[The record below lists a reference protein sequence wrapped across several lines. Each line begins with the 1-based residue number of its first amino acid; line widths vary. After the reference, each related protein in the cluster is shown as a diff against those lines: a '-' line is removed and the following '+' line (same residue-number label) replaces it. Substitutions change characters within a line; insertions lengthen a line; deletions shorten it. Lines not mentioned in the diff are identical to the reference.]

1 VAAWPGAVEVTVE
14 HGVAVRIDGEAES
27 RAWLLDRFTAMAQ
40 DIVTTW
46 DIAQDIAANW
56 TEGRCVSQLP
66 ECWDEKNKRL
76 KYPGQ
81 VFREWLVAVD
91 GNQPGIDRPNVKT
104 TTNMLKAARIKRLAP
119 PEYGDK
125 PWSLYAELPA
135 DADAERVADIF
146 TKAAAQPVGVTQ
158 RGLRLAMGTASGMKP
173 PYWQQVL
180 QNLMGGA
187 HDLTPA
193 TARNIAATAM
203 KWLEEN
209 PDAPTRR

>member
-1 VAAWPGAVEVTVE
+1 MTVE
-14 HGVAVRIDGEAES
+14 HGVAVRIDHDAEA
-27 RAWLLDRFTAMAQ
+27 RAWLAERFTAMTH

-56 TEGRCVSQLP
+56 TEGRRVSDLP
-66 ECWDEKNKRL
+66 ECQG
-76 KYPGQ
+76 KYPGE
-81 VFREWLVAVD
+81 VFREWLISAGAD
-91 GNQPGIDRPNVKT
+91 GQTIDKPDINNLGK
-104 TTNMLKAARIKRLAP
+104 MLKAARIKRLAP
-119 PEYGDK
+119 PEYSDR

-135 DADAERVADIF
+135 GASADEVADIF
-146 TKAAAQPVGVTQ
+146 TRAAAQPIGVSK

-180 QNLMGGA
+180 QNLMEGA

-193 TARNIAATAM
+193 TARNIIATTV
-203 KWLEEN
+203 KWLEDN